1 MSHGC
6 HRSSAALVTEKDR
19 ADTTVVRA
27 VIVLILA
34 STGLLAQ
41 QAPGVF
47 KSSVDIVPVYAT
59 ITDATGAFTRGLTR
73 DDFVVLDDGKPQQI
87 VSFSEEAQAISVSVI
102 LDTSGSMAEARPK
115 MLAAAGVFLDQL
127 RPDDRAM
134 LGSLV
139 YAGRPFTSD
148 KARLRTA
155 MDLIPPDPGSPVW
168 AAVDRAVTALQPETQ
183 RRIIVMYTD
192 GQNTDVF
199 TGLKATESSVRG
211 RLETEGVMLYAI
223 GFQGV
228 SLSNGIKNMAR
239 RSGGRAT
246 ELGKDDDLAKALVA
260 IADELHHQYLIGF
273 TPVAF
278 DGKSHKI
285 EVQLNKPGLTVRARQ
300 QYVAVRQP

>member
-1 MSHGC
+1 MG
-6 HRSSAALVTEKDR
+6 RPGWFRPGQADTRRVRALV
-19 ADTTVVRA
+19 
-27 VIVLILA
+27 ILILA
-34 STGLLAQ
+34 STSLLAQ
-41 QAPGVF
+41 QAPPVF

-59 ITDATGAFTRGLTR
+59 VTDLKGTFTRGLTR
-73 DDFVVLDDGKPQQI
+73 DDFEVLDDGKPQQI

-102 LDTSGSMAEARPK
+102 LDTSGSMSEARPK

-155 MDLIPPDPGSPVW
+155 MDLIPPDPGSPIW
-168 AAVDRAVTALQPETQ
+168 SALDGAVTALQPETQ
-183 RRIIVMYTD
+183 RRVIVMYTD

-199 TGLKATESSVRG
+199 GRLKVTESSVRE

-228 SLSNGIKNMAR
+228 SLGGGIKTIAR

-246 ELGKDDDLAKALVA
+246 ELGRDDDLAKALTA

-273 TPVAF
+273 TPAAF

-285 EVQLNKPGLTVRARQ
+285 EVRLKKTDLTVRARQ
-300 QYVAVRQP
+300 QYVAVRKQ

>member
-1 MSHGC
+1 MVV
-6 HRSSAALVTEKDR
+6 LV
-19 ADTTVVRA
+19 
-27 VIVLILA
+27 LA
-34 STGLLAQ
+34 SASLLAQ
-41 QAPGVF
+41 QAPPVF

-59 ITDATGAFTRGLTR
+59 VTDLKGTFTRGLTR
-73 DDFVVLDDGKPQQI
+73 DDFEVLDDGKSQQI

-148 KARLRTA
+148 KARLRSA
-155 MDLIPPDPGSPVW
+155 MDLIPPDPGSPIW
-168 AAVDRAVTALQPETQ
+168 AALDRAVTALQPETQ
-183 RRIIVMYTD
+183 RRVIVMYTD
-192 GQNTDVF
+192 GHNTNIGQYNF
-199 TGLKATESSVRG
+199 LKADESSVRE
-211 RLETEGVMLYAI
+211 RLEVEGVMLYAI

-228 SLSNGIKNMAR
+228 SLSGGIKNIAR

-246 ELGKDDDLAKALVA
+246 ELGKDDDLAKALTA

-273 TPVAF
+273 TPAAF

-285 EVQLNKPGLTVRARQ
+285 EVRLKKADLTVRARQ
-300 QYVAVRQP
+300 QYVAVRKQ

>member
-1 MSHGC
+1 
-6 HRSSAALVTEKDR
+6 VTDGDR
-19 ADTTVVRA
+19 ADTTGVRA
-27 VIVLILA
+27 VVVLILA
-34 STGLLAQ
+34 SASVLAQ
-41 QAPGVF
+41 QAPPVF

-59 ITDATGAFTRGLTR
+59 VTDLTGTFTRGLSR

-87 VSFSEEAQAISVSVI
+87 ASFSEEAQAISVSVI
-102 LDTSGSMAEARPK
+102 LDTSGSMSEARPK

-155 MDLIPPDPGSPVW
+155 MDLIPPDPGSPIW
-168 AAVDRAVTALQPETQ
+168 AALDSAVTALQPETQ
-183 RRIIVMYTD
+183 RRVIVMYTD
-192 GQNTDVF
+192 GRNTDVV
-199 TGLKATESSVRG
+199 GRPKANESSVRG
-211 RLETEGVMLYAI
+211 RLEAEGVMLYAI

-228 SLSNGIKNMAR
+228 SLAGGIKTIAR

-246 ELGKDDDLAKALVA
+246 ELSKDDDLAKALTA

-273 TPVAF
+273 TPADF

-285 EVQLNKPGLTVRARQ
+285 EVQLKKPELTVRARQ
-300 QYVAVRQP
+300 QYLAVRKQ

>member
-1 MSHGC
+1 
-6 HRSSAALVTEKDR
+6 VTDEDR
-19 ADTTVVRA
+19 ADTTGVRA
-27 VIVLILA
+27 VVVLVLA
-34 STGLLAQ
+34 STSLLAQ
-41 QAPGVF
+41 QAPPVF
-47 KSSVDIVPVYAT
+47 RSSVDIVPVYAT
-59 ITDATGAFTRGLTR
+59 VTDLRGTFARGLTR
-73 DDFVVLDDGKPQQI
+73 DDFEVLDDGKPQQI

-139 YAGRPFTSD
+139 YAGRLFTSD

-155 MDLIPPDPGSPVW
+155 MDLIPPDPGSPIW
-168 AAVDRAVTALQPETQ
+168 AALDSAVTALQPETQ
-183 RRIIVMYTD
+183 RRVIVMYTD
-192 GQNTDVF
+192 GHNTDVF
-199 TGLKATESSVRG
+199 GRLKVTESSVRE

-228 SLSNGIKNMAR
+228 SLAGGIKNIAR
-239 RSGGRAT
+239 RSGGHAT
-246 ELGKDDDLAKALVA
+246 ELGKDDDLAKALAA

-273 TPVAF
+273 TPAAF

-285 EVQLNKPGLTVRARQ
+285 DVRLKKADLTVRARQ
-300 QYVAVRQP
+300 QYVAVRKQ

>member
-1 MSHGC
+1 M
-6 HRSSAALVTEKDR
+6 TDEDR
-19 ADTTVVRA
+19 ADTTGVRA
-27 VIVLILA
+27 VVVLVLA
-34 STGLLAQ
+34 STSLLAQ
-41 QAPGVF
+41 QAPPVF
-47 KSSVDIVPVYAT
+47 KSAVDIVPVYAT
-59 ITDATGAFTRGLTR
+59 VTDPAGAFTRGLTR
-73 DDFVVLDDGKPQQI
+73 DDFEVLDDGKPQQI

-139 YAGRPFTSD
+139 YAGRLFTSD

-155 MDLIPPDPGSPVW
+155 MDLIPPDPGSPIW
-168 AAVDRAVTALQPETQ
+168 AALDSAVTALQPETQ
-183 RRIIVMYTD
+183 RRVIVIYTD
-192 GQNTDVF
+192 GHNTDVF
-199 TGLKATESSVRG
+199 GRLKVTDSSVRE
-211 RLETEGVMLYAI
+211 RLEAEGVMLYAI

-228 SLSNGIKNMAR
+228 SLAGAIKTIAR

-246 ELGKDDDLAKALVA
+246 ELGKDDDLAKALTA

-273 TPVAF
+273 TPADF

-285 EVQLNKPGLTVRARQ
+285 DVRLKKADLTVRARQ
-300 QYVAVRQP
+300 QYVAVRKQ

>member
-1 MSHGC
+1 
-6 HRSSAALVTEKDR
+6 VTDEDR
-19 ADTTVVRA
+19 ADTTGVRT
-27 VIVLILA
+27 VTVLVLA
-34 STGLLAQ
+34 SASLLAQ
-41 QAPGVF
+41 QAPPVF

-59 ITDATGAFTRGLTR
+59 VTDPAGTFTRGLTR
-73 DDFVVLDDGKPQQI
+73 DDFVVQDDGQPQQI
-87 VSFSEEAQAISVSVI
+87 VAFSEEAQAISVSVI

-155 MDLIPPDPGSPVW
+155 MDLIPPDPGSPIW
-168 AAVDRAVTALQPETQ
+168 SALDSAVTALQPETQ
-183 RRIIVMYTD
+183 RRVIVMYTD
-192 GQNTDVF
+192 GHNTDVF
-199 TGLKATESSVRG
+199 GRLKVTESSVRE
-211 RLETEGVMLYAI
+211 RLDTEGVMLYAI

-228 SLSNGIKNMAR
+228 SLAGGIKTIAR
-239 RSGGRAT
+239 RSGGRVT
-246 ELGKDDDLAKALVA
+246 ELGRDDDLAKALTA

-273 TPVAF
+273 TPAAF

-285 EVQLNKPGLTVRARQ
+285 EVRLKKADLTVRARQ
-300 QYVAVRQP
+300 QYVAVRKQ

>member
-1 MSHGC
+1 
-6 HRSSAALVTEKDR
+6 
-19 ADTTVVRA
+19 VRA
-27 VIVLILA
+27 VVVLVLA
-34 STGLLAQ
+34 SASLLAQ
-41 QAPGVF
+41 QAPPVF

-59 ITDATGAFTRGLTR
+59 VTDLKGIFTRGLTR
-73 DDFVVLDDGKPQQI
+73 DDFEVLDDGKAQQI

-148 KARLRTA
+148 KARLRSA
-155 MDLIPPDPGSPVW
+155 MDLIPPDPGSPIW
-168 AAVDRAVTALQPETQ
+168 AALDRAVTALQPETQ
-183 RRIIVMYTD
+183 RRVIVMYTD
-192 GQNTDVF
+192 GQNTNIGQYNF
-199 TGLKATESSVRG
+199 LKADESSVRE
-211 RLETEGVMLYAI
+211 RLEAEGVMLYAI

-228 SLSNGIKNMAR
+228 SLSGGIKNIAR

-246 ELGKDDDLAKALVA
+246 ELGKDDDLAKALTA

-273 TPVAF
+273 TPAAF

-285 EVQLNKPGLTVRARQ
+285 EVRLKKADLTVRARQ
-300 QYVAVRQP
+300 QYVAVRKQ